1 MLPCCLLGSSTEQM
15 HDNLESL
22 FYMIK
27 KQNVVKGYVISA
39 AVLQQIISKSHV
51 QFRLSYNFME
61 IRVL

>member
-1 MLPCCLLGSSTEQM
+1 MLSYCLLGSSTEQM

-39 AVLQQIISKSHV
+39 AVLQ
-51 QFRLSYNFME
+51 
-61 IRVL
+61 